1 MEAQSFS
8 RSLIRVGSYTSG
20 FGSGTNLKGLRQW
33 TWLRN
38 PGILIALF
46 VICIY
51 FFSLSKEML
60 QQMTPNKTEFL
71 TKKLGDPAEQNTVH
85 WRPEK
90 DDPRDIIEGN
100 LANYINSLICK
111 HMA

>member
-1 MEAQSFS
+1 
-8 RSLIRVGSYTSG
+8 
-20 FGSGTNLKGLRQW
+20 
-33 TWLRN
+33 
-38 PGILIALF
+38 
-46 VICIY
+46 
-51 FFSLSKEML
+51 ML